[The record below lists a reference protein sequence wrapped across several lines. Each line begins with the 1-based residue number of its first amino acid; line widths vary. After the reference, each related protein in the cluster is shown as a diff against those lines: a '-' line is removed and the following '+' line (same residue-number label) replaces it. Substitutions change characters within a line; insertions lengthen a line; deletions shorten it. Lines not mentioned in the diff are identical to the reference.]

1 MKLTSWI
8 ERGWTILP
16 ALLALAAA
24 PTAAQDAAAGAAA
37 KGAGGGRVLLEA
49 AGGEQTARDLA
60 GFTTTDPRELGA
72 RIVRFEGLT
81 PPRAP
86 TLDEARAE
94 VTLHGGDR
102 LFGRLRGGRAELI
115 DLEVTGGIHL
125 GLALDE
131 IASLVF
137 PERIPKLGSV
147 APAPP
152 QEGDRIYRRAG
163 SGLDVIDGGIE
174 EFTTDGVRIHGEIVG
189 DKTIAW
195 SEIAA
200 LFVEDLEEGPAS
212 RAEHGVPV
220 AVDLADGGRLRGALE
235 ALSEKGCSLVTPN
248 GEKVLVP
255 LAAIELLLVDD
266 GSISFLS
273 SIEPSEAPPSLPFG
287 DDLGM
292 RWPHRVDRSV
302 LGGRLA
308 AGGRIHPRG
317 LGVHA
322 PSRIAW
328 KLDGSWKHMRG
339 LVAVDDESRR
349 LPTHGSVVFR
359 VLVDGQKRF
368 ESRELHAGDPPTPTG
383 TIDLAGAREIVL
395 EVDPSDGSTVAD
407 RADWLS
413 PILWR

>member
-1 MKLTSWI
+1 MKFPSSIAL
-8 ERGWTILP
+8 
-16 ALLALAAA
+16 ALLLVAVTR
-24 PTAAQDAAAGAAA
+24 TAAQDLAVVPAT
-37 KGAGGGRVLLEA
+37 KGAGGGRVLFESA
-49 AGGEQTARDLA
+49 SGDQTVRDLA
-60 GFTTTDPRELGA
+60 GFTTTDPREFGA
-72 RIVRFEGLT
+72 RIVRFEGLV
-81 PPRAP
+81 PPVSP
-86 TLDEARAE
+86 NLDEARAE

-147 APAPP
+147 APSPAR
-152 QEGDRIYRRAG
+152 EGDRIYRRAG

-174 EFTTDGVRIHGEIVG
+174 EFTTDGVRIHGETVG

-200 LFVEDLEEGPAS
+200 LFVEDLDGGPTA
-212 RAEHGVPV
+212 RADHGVPI

-235 ALSEKGCSLVTPN
+235 TLGEKGCSLVTLN

-255 LAAIELLLVDD
+255 LAVIELLLVDD

-308 AGGRIHPRG
+308 AGGQVHPRG

-322 PSRIAW
+322 PSRIVW
-328 KLDGSWKHMRG
+328 KLDGSWGHLRA

-349 LPTHGSVVFR
+349 LPMHGSVVFR

-368 ESRELHAGDPPTPTG
+368 ESRELHAGDLPIPTG
-383 TIDLAGAREIVL
+383 VLDLSGARELVL
-395 EVDPSDGSTVAD
+395 EVDPSDGSTIAD
-407 RADWLS
+407 RADWLA